1 MFEYV
6 GAMHIHS
13 DFSDGTGTIPEI
25 LRSASEVNLDFVVIT
40 DHNTLRAK
48 KEGYEKF
55 YDKTLLILGYEINDK
70 ENKNHCL
77 VLDTI
82 ETLST
87 RVPAGEYLKKIKGS
101 GGFSIIAHPHEK
113 RTAFKEHPPYPWTE
127 WNNSDFDGIE
137 IWNHMSEWMETLNEQ
152 NRYEHF
158 MHPLRS
164 LNAPTKET
172 LQKWDEISLER
183 KLVAIGGT
191 DAHAHKVNLM
201 GFFEVEVFPY
211 KVLFKAIRTHVLL
224 QKKMKILNDF
234 EGVREATK
242 QVVSAIKNGCCFVA
256 NDYICNS
263 FGFRFWAETG
273 NNRYEMGDTIKGTDS
288 FKLCVN
294 APGTAP
300 EIRIIRNGE
309 IVETLSDNE
318 VRVDMTDEG
327 VYRVEV
333 YLFNK
338 AWIFSNHIRF
348 TNK

>member
-263 FGFRFWAETG
+263 FGFRFWA
-273 NNRYEMGDTIKGTDS
+273 
-288 FKLCVN
+288 
-294 APGTAP
+294 
-300 EIRIIRNGE
+300 
-309 IVETLSDNE
+309 
-318 VRVDMTDEG
+318 
-327 VYRVEV
+327 
-333 YLFNK
+333 
-338 AWIFSNHIRF
+338 
-348 TNK
+348 